1 MGTSASGTPEWG
13 HHGNRSSNTPSVL
26 GINVTNI
33 LTHHLIGANNN
44 PIRYASPETSIE
56 EDMTKN

>member
-1 MGTSASGTPEWG
+1 M
-13 HHGNRSSNTPSVL
+13 

-33 LTHHLIGANNN
+33 LTNHLITSNNN

-56 EDMTKN
+56 EDITKNSLLNRPGHNRCLSIP